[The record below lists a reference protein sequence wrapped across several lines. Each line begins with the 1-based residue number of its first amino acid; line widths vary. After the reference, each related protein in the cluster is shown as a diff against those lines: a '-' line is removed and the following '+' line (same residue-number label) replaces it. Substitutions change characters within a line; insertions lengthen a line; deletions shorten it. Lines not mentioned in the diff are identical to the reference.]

1 MFRGHLKTFSAFTI
15 CFLVMGSM
23 FPLHQANAATI
34 SVGEAVPL
42 SQLITGVDNI
52 VVGDKLFDEFFYNP
66 TGGAPAAEDVIVIG
80 VQQDGGYGL
89 VFTSGGFAAGGLRDT
104 SLDAGLGF
112 RVSVTDP
119 NQLIVGAELFGTAG
133 TLGTGD
139 ARISEAF
146 NSAPGSS
153 LLIRNFRVDDELIT
167 ARSSDRATFAQGV
180 SEVFV
185 IKDISI
191 EVPEVGDPRF
201 DLANL
206 AELTTFR
213 QLFFQ
218 EAIPEPTTM
227 SLAAFAIV
235 GIVCSRKRI

>member
-1 MFRGHLKTFSAFTI
+1 MFRGHLKAFSAFTT
-15 CFLVMGSM
+15 CFLLASSLL
-23 FPLHQANAATI
+23 PLHQADAGII
-34 SVGEAVPL
+34 SVGETVPL
-42 SQLITGVDNI
+42 SQLITGVDSI

-66 TGGAPAAEDVIVIG
+66 SGGAPAAEDVVVMG

-112 RVSVTDP
+112 RVSVTNP
-119 NQLIVGAELFGTAG
+119 SQLIVGAELFGTAG

-153 LLIRNFRVDDELIT
+153 LLIRNFRVDGDLIT

-180 SEVFV
+180 SELFV

-191 EVPEVGDPRF
+191 EVPAVGDPRF

-218 EAIPEPTTM
+218 IPEPTTI